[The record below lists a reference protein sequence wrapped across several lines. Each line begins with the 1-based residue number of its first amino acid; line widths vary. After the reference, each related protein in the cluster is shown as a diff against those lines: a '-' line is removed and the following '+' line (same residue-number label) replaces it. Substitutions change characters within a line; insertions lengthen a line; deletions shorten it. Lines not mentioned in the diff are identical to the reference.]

1 MKKMLSYF
9 PNPNS
14 FASQRSA
21 SRLCLLCLSIAALCG
36 APASAAPGDSLH
48 PYVGLGY
55 GHDDNLL
62 RVPEGFPAF
71 GKQLGDSWY
80 QADAGLLFDHTYSR
94 QRIKGHAKL
103 SKVKFNH
110 FQQLDYDGH
119 DVEATWNWQVGNRV
133 DGKLGGIY
141 SQSLG
146 SYTDLRSDQR
156 NLRRQRSTFFDGGW
170 RLHPS
175 YRLRAGVSKDKFSY
189 DLADQRANDRTED
202 AYEAGADYLS
212 ASGSEIGLVLRKVK
226 GKYPNRRA
234 VGQQLIDDD
243 YDQDEFKARVLWVA
257 GGSTTVQALGGWV
270 NRRQRSLG
278 DDTSGFNGRISAAY
292 KRSGAI
298 SYNAALWRDFA
309 PIESNVLNY
318 TLNKGASVGVAWD
331 VSAKVKVDAGAVYER
346 RAYNARLLAIPGG
359 DLKDAIRSA
368 SLRATWKPRQ
378 SVQVS
383 ATLARQA
390 RTGALFL
397 GSGNVKSTSI
407 MLNVSAQF

>member
-1 MKKMLSYF
+1 MKKMLSYL

-14 FASQRSA
+14 FALQRST
-21 SRLCLLCLSIAALCG
+21 SRLCRLCLSIAALCG
-36 APASAAPGDSLH
+36 APASAAPDDALH
-48 PYVGLGY
+48 VYAGLGY
-55 GHDDNLL
+55 AHDDNLL
-62 RVPEGFPAF
+62 RVPDGFPAF
-71 GKQLGDSWY
+71 DNRLGDSWY

-119 DVEATWNWQVGNRV
+119 DVDATWSWQLGNRFS
-133 DGKLGGIY
+133 GKLGGIY
-141 SQSLG
+141 NQSLA

-175 YRLRAGVSKDKFSY
+175 YRLRAGASTDKFSY
-189 DLADQRANDRTED
+189 DLAAQRANDRTED
-202 AYEAGADYLS
+202 ACEAGADYLP
-212 ASGSEIGLVLRKVK
+212 ASGNEIGLVLRKVK
-226 GKYPNRRA
+226 GKYPNRRPL
-234 VGQQLIDDD
+234 GQQLINDD
-243 YDQDEFKARVLWVA
+243 YDQDEFKARVLWIA

-270 NRRQRSLG
+270 KRRQRSLG
-278 DDTSGFNGRISAAY
+278 DDASGFNGRISAAY
-292 KRSGAI
+292 KRSGAL
-298 SYNAALWRDFA
+298 SYNVGLWRDFA
-309 PIESNVLNY
+309 PIESSILNY
-318 TLNKGASVGVAWD
+318 TLNKGVSVAVVWD
-331 VSAKVKVDAGAVYER
+331 LSAKVKVDASAVHER

-368 SLRATWKPRQ
+368 NVRATWQLRQ

-390 RTGALFL
+390 RSGSLFL
-397 GSGNVKSTSI
+397 GSGNIKSTSL
-407 MLNVSAQF
+407 MLNVNAQF

>member
-1 MKKMLSYF
+1 MKKMLSYL
-9 PNPNS
+9 PNPHN
-14 FASQRSA
+14 FALPRSA
-21 SRLCLLCLSIAALCG
+21 SRLCLLIAALCG
-36 APASAAPGDSLH
+36 APVSAAPGDALN
-48 PYVGLGY
+48 VFAGLGY

-71 GKQLGDSWY
+71 GNRLGDSWY

-103 SKVKFNH
+103 SKVKFRH

-119 DVEATWNWQVGNRV
+119 DVEGTWNWQVGNRF
-133 DGKLGGIY
+133 DGKLGGTY
-141 SQSLG
+141 SQSLA

-202 AYEAGADYLS
+202 AYEAGADYLP

-270 NRRQRSLG
+270 KRRQRSLG

-292 KRSGAI
+292 KRSGAL

-309 PIESNVLNY
+309 PIESTILNY

-331 VSAKVKVDAGAVYER
+331 LSAKAKVDASAVYER

-390 RTGALFL
+390 RTGSAFL
-397 GSGNVKSTSI
+397 GSGNITSTSI
-407 MLNVSAQF
+407 MLNVNAQF

>member
-1 MKKMLSYF
+1 MKKMLNYLPKSDSY
-9 PNPNS
+9 PLR
-14 FASQRSA
+14 RSA
-21 SRLCLLCLSIAALCG
+21 SRLCLLVAALCG
-36 APASAAPGDSLH
+36 TPALAAPDDALH
-48 PYVGLGY
+48 AYVGLGY

-62 RVPEGFPAF
+62 RVPDGSPAF
-71 GKQLGDSWY
+71 DNRLGDSWY
-80 QADAGLLFDHTYSR
+80 QLDAGLLFDHTYSR
-94 QRIKGHAKL
+94 QRLSGHAKL

-110 FQQLDYDGH
+110 FKQLDYDGH
-119 DVEATWNWQVGNRV
+119 DVEGTWNWQIGNHI

-141 SQSLG
+141 NQSLA
-146 SYTDLRSDQR
+146 SYNDLRSDER
-156 NLRRQRSTFFDGGW
+156 NLRRQRSSFFDGGW

-175 YRLRAGVSKDKFSY
+175 YRLRAAASQDKFSY
-189 DLADQRANDRTED
+189 DLAAQRTNDRTED
-202 AYEAGADYLS
+202 AYEAGFDYLP

-234 VGQQLIDDD
+234 VGQQLINDD
-243 YDQDEFKARVLWVA
+243 YDQDEFKARVLWIA

-270 NRRQRSLG
+270 KRRQRSLG

-292 KRSGAI
+292 KRSGAL

-309 PIESNVLNY
+309 PIESTVLNY
-318 TLNKGASVGVAWD
+318 TLNRGASVGVAWD
-331 VSAKVKVDAGAVYER
+331 LSAKTKVDASAVYER

-368 SLRATWKPRQ
+368 NLRATWQARQ

-390 RTGALFL
+390 RSGSVFL
-397 GSGNVKSTSI
+397 GSGNIKSTSL
-407 MLNVSAQF
+407 MLNVNAQF

>member
-1 MKKMLSYF
+1 MKKMLISL

-14 FASQRSA
+14 FSSPRSA
-21 SRLCLLCLSIAALCG
+21 SRLCLLFAALCG
-36 APASAAPGDSLH
+36 APASAAPSDALH
-48 PYVGLGY
+48 VYAGLGY

-71 GKQLGDSWY
+71 DNQLGDSWY

-94 QRIKGHAKL
+94 QRISGHAKL
-103 SKVKFNH
+103 SKVKFSH

-119 DVEATWNWQVGNRV
+119 DLEGTWNWQVGNHFA
-133 DGKLGGIY
+133 GKLGATY
-141 SQSLG
+141 NQSLA

-156 NLRRQRSTFFDGGW
+156 NLRRQRSAFFDGGW

-175 YRLRAGVSKDKFSY
+175 YRLRAGASKDKYSY

-202 AYEAGADYLS
+202 AWEAGADYLP

-226 GKYPNRRA
+226 GKYPNRRPL
-234 VGQQLIDDD
+234 GQLLVNDD
-243 YDQDEFKARVLWVA
+243 YDQDEFKARVFWIA

-270 NRRQRSLG
+270 KRRQRSLG

-292 KRSGAI
+292 KRSGAL

-309 PIESNVLNY
+309 PIESTVLNY
-318 TLNKGASVGVAWD
+318 TLNKGVSVGAAWD
-331 VSAKVKVDAGAVYER
+331 LSAKAKLDASAVYER
-346 RAYNARLLAIPGG
+346 RAYNARLLAIRGD
-359 DLKDAIRSA
+359 DLKDSIRSA
-368 SLRATWKPRQ
+368 NLRATWKPRQ

-383 ATLARQA
+383 ATLARQSRSGSA
-390 RTGALFL
+390 FL
-397 GSGNVKSTSI
+397 GSGSFTSNSITVNVNAT
-407 MLNVSAQF
+407 F

>member
-1 MKKMLSYF
+1 MKKMLNYF
-9 PNPNS
+9 PYPDS
-14 FASQRSA
+14 YPLRRSA
-21 SRLCLLCLSIAALCG
+21 SRLCLLGAALCG
-36 APASAAPGDSLH
+36 MPALAAPGDALH
-48 PYVGLGY
+48 VYAGLGY

-71 GKQLGDSWY
+71 GNQFGDSWY

-94 QRIKGHAKL
+94 QRISGHAKL

-119 DVEATWNWQVGNRV
+119 DVEGTWNWQVGNHL
-133 DGKLGGIY
+133 DGKFGGTY
-141 SQSLG
+141 TQSLA

-156 NLRRQRSTFFDGGW
+156 NLRLQRSTFFDGGW

-189 DLADQRANDRTED
+189 DLAEQRANDRTED
-202 AYEAGADYLS
+202 AWEAGADYLP

-226 GKYPNRRA
+226 GKYPNRRPF
-234 VGQQLIDDD
+234 GQQLINND

-270 NRRQRSLG
+270 KRRQRSLG

-292 KRSGAI
+292 KRSGSL

-309 PIESNVLNY
+309 PIESTILNY
-318 TLNKGASVGVAWD
+318 TLNKGASIGVAWD
-331 VSAKVKVDAGAVYER
+331 ASAKVKVDASAVYER

-359 DLKDAIRSA
+359 DLKDSIRSA
-368 SLRATWKPRQ
+368 NLRATWAPRR

-383 ATLARQA
+383 ATLAHQA
-390 RTGALFL
+390 RSGSVFL
-397 GSGNVKSTSI
+397 GSGNVKSNSI
-407 MLNVSAQF
+407 MLNVNAQF